1 LVVALVT
8 AMSAAS
14 GVSVL
19 ICSRASRA
27 LGCMRWAR
35 RPNRRLRGV
44 PSGCG
49 SLSPRL
55 NTIPMYLRFVC
66 FFGSR

>member
-1 LVVALVT
+1 LVAAT
-8 AMSAAS
+8 YAAS
-14 GVSVL
+14 GGSVL
-19 ICSRASRA
+19 MCSRA

-35 RPNRRLRGV
+35 RPSCRFRGC

-55 NTIPMYLRFVC
+55 NTTPMYLRFVC